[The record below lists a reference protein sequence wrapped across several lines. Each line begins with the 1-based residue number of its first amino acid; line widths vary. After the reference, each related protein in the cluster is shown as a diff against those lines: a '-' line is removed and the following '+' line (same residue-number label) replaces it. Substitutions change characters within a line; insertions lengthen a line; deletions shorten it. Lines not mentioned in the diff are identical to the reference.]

1 MFRTTAITLAA
12 SLALAGTS
20 SLHAENPRE
29 PAPPTQTVYYGDLN
43 LTNEKGVAVLKNRV
57 KRAANSVCFVQQG
70 TIPLELFMAQRG
82 CVRAVL
88 ADAQPRIAAAI
99 NRSRTGPVLAAN
111 QATIQLTV
119 R

>member
-20 SLHAENPRE
+20 ALHAENRRE
-29 PAPPTQTVYYGDLN
+29 SAPPTQTVYYGDLN
-43 LTNEKGVAVLKNRV
+43 LANGQGVAVLEKRV
-57 KRAANSVCFVQQG
+57 ERAANSVCFVQKG
-70 TIPLELFMAQRG
+70 TIPLKLFMAQRE

-88 ADAQPRIAAAI
+88 ADAEPRIAAAI